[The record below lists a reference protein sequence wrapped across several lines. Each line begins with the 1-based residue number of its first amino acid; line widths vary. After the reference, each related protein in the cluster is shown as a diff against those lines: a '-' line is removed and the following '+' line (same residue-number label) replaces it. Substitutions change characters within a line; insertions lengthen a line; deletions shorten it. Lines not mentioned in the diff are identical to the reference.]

1 MVLLVPL
8 FLLLV
13 GCNTKNYGDPP
24 QGIRQDFYNA
34 AVDTVNKI
42 EDSFINDREI
52 SDGIKNKI
60 DRLGKYKDETI
71 EESKVFNEISTLQF
85 TVDLYYRLS
94 KHETTGDIAK
104 SIKDCADQFNKV
116 KQMLNMNK

>member
-1 MVLLVPL
+1 MMIFLVPL
-8 FLLLV
+8 LLSLI

-60 DRLGKYKDETI
+60 DKLGKYKDETI
-71 EESKVFNEISTLQF
+71 EESKVFNEISAYKFPKTP
-85 TVDLYYRLS
+85 LYS
-94 KHETTGDIAK
+94 GNT
-104 SIKDCADQFNKV
+104 
-116 KQMLNMNK
+116 